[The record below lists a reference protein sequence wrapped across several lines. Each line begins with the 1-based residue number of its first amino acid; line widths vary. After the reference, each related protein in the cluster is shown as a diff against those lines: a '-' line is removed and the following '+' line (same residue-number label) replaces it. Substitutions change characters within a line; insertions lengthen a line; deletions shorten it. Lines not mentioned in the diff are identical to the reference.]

1 MGAQLAVPARRSRT
15 AAIDTSAAPTRAAG
29 PFTGLRSR
37 SGQSALLVL
46 LGFGMFA
53 GCSNKQRLGQYDFR
67 NRTLAVATVAP
78 PHADVF
84 SGLYLDVD
92 RSRPIE
98 SILRVGSGVA
108 RQVAV
113 EGARARVDSA
123 AAEVDVGERMGA
135 RVLAGASRHL
145 RTDPVEDGRLAD
157 YELEIRVERYGI
169 VASSWSSQAY
179 FQIDADLWLLDGA
192 TGRRIWKTDVHAT
205 DRVSPSIV
213 GPDARAV
220 SGVVTAW
227 AIANMSAAE
236 IQVVLEGLSDFAA
249 DFLVDELAH
258 SLDDAR
264 G

>member
-1 MGAQLAVPARRSRT
+1 MGARFADEGPARRSTNMNCRGVWVAL
-15 AAIDTSAAPTRAAG
+15 AACLAI
-29 PFTGLRSR
+29 
-37 SGQSALLVL
+37 V
-46 LGFGMFA
+46 A

-78 PHADVF
+78 AHADVF

-123 AAEVDVGERMGA
+123 AAAVDVGERMGA
-135 RVLAGASRHL
+135 RVLEGASRHL
-145 RTDPVEDGRLAD
+145 RTTPIADGRRAD
-157 YELEIRVERYGI
+157 YELEIRVENYGI

-192 TGRRIWKTDVHAT
+192 TGRRIWKSDVHAT
-205 DRVSPSIV
+205 DRVSPTIV
-213 GPDARAV
+213 GPDARVVA
-220 SGVVTAW
+220 GVVTAW
-227 AIANMSAAE
+227 TIANMSAAE
-236 IQVVLEGLSDFAA
+236 IQVVLESLSDFAA
-249 DFLVDELAH
+249 DYLVEELAH

>member
-1 MGAQLAVPARRSRT
+1 MPGLNECRRGTSVSARTMAVVVGVA
-15 AAIDTSAAPTRAAG
+15 
-29 PFTGLRSR
+29 
-37 SGQSALLVL
+37 VL
-46 LGFGMFA
+46 M

-67 NRTLAVATVAP
+67 NRTLAVATVTPAHP
-78 PHADVF
+78 DVF
-84 SGLYLDVD
+84 SGLYLDID
-92 RSRPIE
+92 RERPIE
-98 SILRVGSGVA
+98 TILRVGSGVA

-123 AAEVDVGERMGA
+123 ASRIDIGERMGE

-145 RTDPVEDGRLAD
+145 RTTPTGDNRRAD

-192 TGRRIWKTDVHAT
+192 TGRRIWKEDVHAT
-205 DRVSPSIV
+205 DRVSPVVV
-213 GPDARAV
+213 GPDARTV

-227 AIANMSAAE
+227 TIANMSAAE
-236 IQVVLEGLSDFAA
+236 IQQVLEGLSDFAA
-249 DFLVDELAH
+249 DFLIDELAH